1 MRIIEPTYLGLKK
14 PKPSIVFDT
23 YWKFAAK
30 RQEVFFNR
38 LTGSL
43 PPWSDDLI
51 LRTYKFTNAYR
62 AADRVSQYL
71 IKEVIYKG
79 DQSPRELFFRI
90 ILFKIFNKIETWK
103 FLEKKLGEI
112 RYSEFEFSRYNTVL
126 NESKKRNGAI
136 YSAAYIMASGKS
148 AYGKETKHQN
158 HLKMLEDMMLN
169 DLPNK
174 VQSAESMEHLYNI
187 LKNYPSIGPFLAYQ
201 LATDIN
207 YSMLT
212 NFSEMDFVKA
222 GPGAIDGV
230 KKCFTSLGDYTIEDA
245 IKMMADRQENEFE
258 RLGLNFQS
266 LFGRSLQLIDCQNLF
281 CEVDKYSRVAHPEI
295 EGISG
300 RKRIKQKFQPSSLK
314 PIDYFFP
321 PKWGINTLTN
331 QINNG
336 V

>member
-1 MRIIEPTYLGLKK
+1 MLTIYKNKIK

-43 PPWSDDLI
+43 PPWTDDLI
-51 LRTYKFTNAYR
+51 LKTYKFTNAYR

-71 IKEVIYKG
+71 IKEVIYNG
-79 DQSPRELFFRI
+79 DQSPTELFFRI

-103 FLEKKLGEI
+103 FLEKELGEI
-112 RYSEFEFSRYNTVL
+112 RFTEYDFYKYNNIL
-126 NESKKRNGAI
+126 KEAKKQNGAI

-148 AYGKETKHQN
+148 AYGKESKHQN
-158 HLKMLEDMMLN
+158 HLKMLEEMMHDN
-169 DLPNK
+169 LPNK
-174 VQSAESMEHLYNI
+174 VQNAESMEQLYDI

-230 KKCFTSLGDYTIEDA
+230 KKCFTSLGDYSIEDV
-245 IKMMADRQENEFE
+245 IRMMAKNQESEFE
-258 RLGLNFQS
+258 RLELNFQS

-281 CEVDKYSRVAHPEI
+281 CEVDKYSRVAHPKI
-295 EGISG
+295 TGVSG

-321 PKWGINTLTN
+321 PKWNL
-331 QINNG
+331 NNHVLHQNLNNYG
-336 V
+336 